1 MAQLISIV
9 YSAIGLLGLVISIG
23 IDSVLFSELFHKKQD
38 QINFELGIRVTALF
52 FISLFI
58 LKVLA

>member
-9 YSAIGLLGLVISIG
+9 YSAIGLLGLLISIG
-23 IDSVLFSELFHKKQD
+23 IDGVLFSELFHKKQN
-38 QINFELGIRVTALF
+38 QINFELGIRVASIF
-52 FISLFI
+52 FIALFI